1 MRIAKRKCKELEHD
15 VGLLQLE
22 IQSRCFLFAI
32 CLFLVFAPFLPLPLF
47 FCAFK
52 RPEMKELR
60 ECQSQL
66 KKYEKL
72 VKKHNLL

>member
-1 MRIAKRKCKELEHD
+1 MMLVYYNWSYKAGAFSHYLPFTCFFFFKRL
-15 VGLLQLE
+15 VF
-22 IQSRCFLFAI
+22 SV
-32 CLFLVFAPFLPLPLF
+32 LFL
-47 FCAFK
+47 